1 MLQRRKGRTTGARS
15 GTFRKPAYGGVSK
28 SRQRTAQYLRYSH
41 SDGSG
46 TCQLDRKKKARARI
60 AREEGRGNAS
70 RSARHKG
77 FQAERTGIDLLARAF
92 GRRRRRKTMGSENT
106 ASRSWRSLHSTLWA
120 RTRPMIGEW
129 CVPRLSNGQGS
140 TDARKAPVRPKA
152 TMDLPFWTHAAG
164 TPRGGK
170 KGQCVCRLPEKGD
183 FQEKRTGGES
193 FYGRARWIPQNG
205 SPSRRGRRRGAPGGG
220 GYTQTSWG
228 FRLPYVLSFS
238 SSLLSFTCTHSLVF
252 VRVCERPDE
261 ERRVRATQ
269 LQPSLPT
276 GGADVQKRS
285 W

>member
-1 MLQRRKGRTTGARS
+1 
-15 GTFRKPAYGGVSK
+15 
-28 SRQRTAQYLRYSH
+28 
-41 SDGSG
+41 
-46 TCQLDRKKKARARI
+46 
-60 AREEGRGNAS
+60 
-70 RSARHKG
+70 
-77 FQAERTGIDLLARAF
+77 
-92 GRRRRRKTMGSENT
+92 
-106 ASRSWRSLHSTLWA
+106 
-120 RTRPMIGEW
+120 MIGEW
-129 CVPRLSNGQGS
+129 CVPRLSNVQGEHGREES
-140 TDARKAPVRPKA
+140 PGTTESDNGS
-152 TMDLPFWTHAAG
+152 PFLDTRRG
-164 TPRGGK
+164 DSSGGK
-170 KGQCVCRLPEKGD
+170 KGQCVCRLPERGD